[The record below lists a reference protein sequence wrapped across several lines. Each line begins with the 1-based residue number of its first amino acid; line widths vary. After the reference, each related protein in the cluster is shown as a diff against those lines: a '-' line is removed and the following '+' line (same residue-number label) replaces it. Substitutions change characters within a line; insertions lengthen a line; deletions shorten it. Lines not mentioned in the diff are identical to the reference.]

1 MSNINDLIRAINSNP
16 ELKPKKELIEKFIET
31 VDDTEDTHEAWI
43 KFRDA
48 EKVKEFDALVSEEHL
63 KMPET
68 KELVEKIFRIGTF
81 EVSDAEIS
89 SIMPPM
95 GRFGAGNMDARI
107 AQKEHITDRL
117 NNFFMK
123 YYD

>member
-1 MSNINDLIRAINSNP
+1 MGSFYISQINQFFKNSSKQLLLP
-16 ELKPKKELIEKFIET
+16 
-31 VDDTEDTHEAWI
+31 WI

-48 EKVKEFDALVSEEHL
+48 EKVKEFDQLVLEENL
-63 KMPET
+63 RMPET
-68 KELVEKIFRIGTF
+68 QELVDKIFRIGTF

-89 SIMPPM
+89 NIMPPTS
-95 GRFGAGNMDARI
+95 RFGAGNMDARL
-107 AQKEHITDRL
+107 AKKEHIMERL

>member
-1 MSNINDLIRAINSNP
+1 MADEN
-16 ELKPKKELIEKFIET
+16 
-31 VDDTEDTHEAWI
+31 
-43 KFRDA
+43 
-48 EKVKEFDALVSEEHL
+48 L
-63 KMPET
+63 KMLET

-81 EVSDAEIS
+81 DVSNLEIS

-107 AQKEHITDRL
+107 AKKGHIMDVL

-123 YYD
+123 YFD